1 MPTEITP
8 LLVHEASER
17 IRPIAQRTPVLTSR
31 SFDAESGV
39 NAFFK
44 CENFQK
50 GGAFK
55 IRGASN
61 LVFSLSKE
69 ELAKGLIAYSSG
81 NHAQATAIAARYVG
95 AAFTIVMPLDA
106 PRSKLEATRGYGDSV
121 VTYDRFRERR
131 QSTTSSSISTTC

>member
-1 MPTEITP
+1 MPTEVTP
-8 LLVHEASER
+8 LLVQQAADR

-50 GGAFK
+50 CGGFK

-61 LVFSLSKE
+61 LVFSLPKAD
-69 ELAKGLIAYSSG
+69 LAKGLIAYSSG
-81 NHAQATAIAARYVG
+81 NHAQATAIAARHVG
-95 AAFTIVMPLDA
+95 AACTFAMPFDD
-106 PRSKLEATRGYGDSV
+106 PCSTLE
-121 VTYDRFRERR
+121 
-131 QSTTSSSISTTC
+131 